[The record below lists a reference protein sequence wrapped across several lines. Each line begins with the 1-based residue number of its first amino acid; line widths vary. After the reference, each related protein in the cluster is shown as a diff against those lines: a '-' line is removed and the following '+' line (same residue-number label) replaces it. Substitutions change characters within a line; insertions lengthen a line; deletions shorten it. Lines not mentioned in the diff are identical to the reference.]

1 MAKSAMKTPSLLQEL
16 MGKAN
21 EFLNVEDD
29 LQALFALLK
38 VDKKKVDRE
47 AQRASKKRSSTKAS
61 QAHTNRR
68 LDD

>member
-1 MAKSAMKTPSLLQEL
+1 MVKLAMKKSSLLQEL

-21 EFLNVEDD
+21 FLNVEDN

-38 VDKKKVDRE
+38 VDKKKIDRE

-68 LDD
+68 LHD